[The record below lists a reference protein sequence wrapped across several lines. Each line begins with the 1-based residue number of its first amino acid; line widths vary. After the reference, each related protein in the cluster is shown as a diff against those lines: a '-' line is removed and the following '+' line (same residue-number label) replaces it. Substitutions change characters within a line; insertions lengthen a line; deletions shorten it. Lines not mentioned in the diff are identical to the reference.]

1 MVQSQSLKPEGVAE
15 IPENILSEFSL
26 ILLEGRDNTCHKKS
40 NPWLLISDLA
50 LLSGKNCLILEVIE
64 VFISMINKTRP
75 ECKIISAPALREYS
89 RNYNNLI
96 EKLKLWKKQGVSLFC
111 FTINVRLDRSG
122 VIMAS

>member
-1 MVQSQSLKPEGVAE
+1 MVRSQSLKPEGVAE